1 MTVNLI
7 FEAAFMKHYNF
18 KVFIFPVWIF
28 MIFLMVSGV
37 TSCSQ
42 MAESHSV
49 INTNAEQLTN
59 ANSERTEVQPE
70 KIEVGNKDNSN
81 NSKNAKV
88 SADDSIKQIDFKNFS
103 YPWGSKIARLKD
115 TVTLKD
121 GKDEIIKKDGKLV
134 TSLPPHTQE
143 SYFRVDDV
151 EYTINDIYYG
161 DLNSDNVTDA
171 FVSIST
177 FTYSGKS
184 YRGDTTCFYIY
195 TIKENKPKLIWQNNY
210 GEYKYTTERKIEFNK
225 AQNEIIFE
233 MYYPYSPNGKFVGQL
248 YRETYSE
255 SYDRLIYKWEN
266 NTFRL
271 ISTENIPYTELQIEQ
286 LGVVGLDSN

>member
-28 MIFLMVSGV
+28 MVFLMVSGV

-42 MAESHSV
+42 IAESHSV

-59 ANSERTEVQPE
+59 ANSERTEVQTE
-70 KIEVGNKDNSN
+70 KMEVQNKDNSN
-81 NSKNAKV
+81 NSKIADV
-88 SADDSIKQIDFKNFS
+88 SADDSIKQTDFKNFS
-103 YPWGSKIARLKD
+103 YPWCSKIARLKD
-115 TVTLKD
+115 TVALKD
-121 GKDEIIKKDGKLV
+121 GKAEIIKGNGQFV
-134 TSLPPHTQE
+134 TTYTKE
-143 SYFRVDDV
+143 DYYKVDHI
-151 EYTINDIYYG
+151 EYTIGDIYYG
-161 DLNSDNVTDA
+161 DFNSDNVTDA

-177 FTYSGKS
+177 HAYSGEF
-184 YRGDTTCFYIY
+184 YRDDTTCSYIY
-195 TIKENKPKLIWQNNY
+195 TIKENKPKLIWQYNY
-210 GEYKYTTERKIEFNK
+210 GEHKYSATRKIEFNK

-233 MYYPYSPNGKFVGQL
+233 MYFPYSPQGKFVPQL

-255 SYDRLIYKWEN
+255 SYDRIIYKWKD

-271 ISTENIPYTELQIEQ
+271 ISTQNIPYTKLQIEN
-286 LGVVGLDSN
+286 LGVVGLDN

>member
-1 MTVNLI
+1 
-7 FEAAFMKHYNF
+7 MKHYNF
-18 KVFIFPVWIF
+18 KVFSPLIWIF
-28 MIFLMVSGV
+28 LIFLIVAGI
-37 TSCSQ
+37 TSCGQ
-42 MAESHSV
+42 MAESYSV
-49 INTNAEQLTN
+49 TNTNNEQLTN
-59 ANSERTEVQPE
+59 ANSERTKTQTEM
-70 KIEVGNKDNSN
+70 IEVVSKDNSN
-81 NSKNAKV
+81 NSKNAEV
-88 SADDSIKQIDFKNFS
+88 LVDDSIKQTDFKKFS

-121 GKDEIIKKDGKLV
+121 GKDEIIKKDGKLL
-134 TSLPPHTQE
+134 TNLPPHTQE
-143 SYFRVDDV
+143 SYFRVDHI

-161 DLNSDNVTDA
+161 DVNSDNVTDA

-177 FTYSGKS
+177 HTYSGKF

-233 MYYPYSPNGKFVGQL
+233 MYFPYNPNGKFVGQL

-255 SYDRLIYKWEN
+255 SYDRLIYKWKN

-271 ISTENIPYTELQIEQ
+271 ISTRNIPYTKLQIEQ
-286 LGVVGLDSN
+286 LGVLGLDSNHPVN

>member
-1 MTVNLI
+1 VEN
-7 FEAAFMKHYNF
+7 FNF
-18 KVFIFPVWIF
+18 KVISSLTCIFLF
-28 MIFLMVSGV
+28 FLMVAGV
-37 TSCSQ
+37 ISCGQ
-42 MAESHSV
+42 MAESSSV
-49 INTNAEQLTN
+49 INTKTEQLTN
-59 ANSERTEVQPE
+59 ANSERTEASTE
-70 KIEVGNKDNSN
+70 KIAVQNNDNSDN
-81 NSKNAKV
+81 
-88 SADDSIKQIDFKNFS
+88 SIKQIDFKNFS

-121 GKDEIIKKDGKLV
+121 GKAKIIKKDGKFV
-134 TSLPPHTQE
+134 TTLPPHTQE
-143 SYFRVDDV
+143 SYFRVDDI

-161 DLNSDNVTDA
+161 DVNSDNVTDA

-177 FTYSGKS
+177 HTYSGRW
-184 YRGDTTCFYIY
+184 YRSDTTCFYIY

-233 MYYPYSPNGKFVGQL
+233 VYLPYSPKGKSIGQL

-255 SYDRLIYKWEN
+255 SYDRLIYKWKD

-271 ISTENIPYTELQIEQ
+271 ISTENIPYTKLQIEQ
-286 LGVVGLDSN
+286 LGVVGLDN

>member
-1 MTVNLI
+1 MKNFNLK
-7 FEAAFMKHYNF
+7 FFS
-18 KVFIFPVWIF
+18 PSVWIF
-28 MIFLMVSGV
+28 LIFLVIASV
-37 TSCSQ
+37 ASCSHT
-42 MAESHSV
+42 AESHSV
-49 INTNAEQLTN
+49 ISTNTEQPTN
-59 ANSERTEVQPE
+59 ANSEKTKAQTE

-81 NSKNAKV
+81 NSKNVKV

-115 TVTLKD
+115 TITLKD
-121 GKDEIIKKDGKLV
+121 GRDKIIRNDGKLV

-143 SYFRVDDV
+143 NYFRVDDV
-151 EYTINDIYYG
+151 EYRIDDIYYG
-161 DLNSDNVTDA
+161 DVNSDNVTDA
-171 FVSIST
+171 FISIST

-195 TIKENKPKLIWQNNY
+195 TMKENKPKLIWQNNY
-210 GEYKYTTERKIEFNK
+210 GERKYTTERKIEFNK

-233 MYYPYSPNGKFVGQL
+233 MYFPYEPNGKFVGQL

-255 SYDRLIYKWEN
+255 SYDRLIYKWKD

-271 ISTENIPYTELQIEQ
+271 ISTENIPYAKLQIEQ
-286 LGVVGLDSN
+286 LGIIGLDK